1 MATNNFNIADSVR
14 ELHLGEV
21 VTVFTTAGGT
31 GGGGF
36 TGALVGVDSNN
47 LYLLLAPA
55 SAPSGATGAIGTVGS
70 GTTFGALATI
80 PLNQITSLI
89 QTDL

>member
-14 ELHLGEV
+14 QLHLGQV

-31 GGGGF
+31 GGGGY
-36 TGALVGVDSNN
+36 TGAIVGVDSNN

-55 SAPSGATGAIGTVGS
+55 AAPTGVTGAYGTP
-70 GTTFGALATI
+70 GTGGTFGALATI
-80 PLNQITSLI
+80 PLNQISSI
-89 QTDL
+89 VQNDL